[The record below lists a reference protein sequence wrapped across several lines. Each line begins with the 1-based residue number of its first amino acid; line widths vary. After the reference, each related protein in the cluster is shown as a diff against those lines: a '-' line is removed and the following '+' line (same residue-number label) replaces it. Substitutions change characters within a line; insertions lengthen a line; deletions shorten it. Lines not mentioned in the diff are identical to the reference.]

1 MSSPRIW
8 FITGSSTGFGR
19 QLTELILQKG
29 ENVVATARRPSALD
43 DLKATYPASRLLV
56 VKLDVNN
63 KEEIAAA
70 FGQAQE
76 AFGRLDVVVNNAAW
90 GALGEVEASRDE
102 DVRAMFETN
111 VWGAANVTRE
121 AVRFFRDVNTP
132 VGGRLLQIS
141 SMAGFASMPS
151 WGFYSASKHAFEA
164 LTEGLVSEIDPAWN
178 IKITIIEPGGFRT
191 EGKEKVV
198 FAPEHPA
205 YSNPNLPVTQ
215 MRKHWDSFSPK
226 GDAQKGVDAFYKI
239 ASLENPPLRVPLGK
253 DSIAMLRKKI
263 ASLTA
268 DVDNY
273 EYLSEDLE
281 VDE

>member
-1 MSSPRIW
+1 M
-8 FITGSSTGFGR
+8 
-19 QLTELILQKG
+19 
-29 ENVVATARRPSALD
+29 
-43 DLKATYPASRLLV
+43 
-56 VKLDVNN
+56 
-63 KEEIAAA
+63 
-70 FGQAQE
+70 
-76 AFGRLDVVVNNAAW
+76 
-90 GALGEVEASRDE
+90 
-102 DVRAMFETN
+102 
-111 VWGAANVTRE
+111 
-121 AVRFFRDVNTP
+121 
-132 VGGRLLQIS
+132 
-141 SMAGFASMPS
+141 
-151 WGFYSASKHAFEA
+151 
-164 LTEGLVSEIDPAWN
+164 
-178 IKITIIEPGGFRT
+178 
-191 EGKEKVV
+191 V